1 MIKNTKIKICFTS
14 LFLLFSLFSY
24 AGPPFNTDDPA
35 PVDYKHWEFYVA
47 SINTLQSH
55 NRSGTSPHFEMN
67 YGVVPNMQLHL
78 LLPLNYSY
86 TKGEGVTFGYSNT
99 EVGIKYRFLQETSIV
114 LKSAFSR
121 LSKFRRS
128 TTKLS
133 ATVTHKSTFPYG
145 CRNRGTNS
153 LRMEV
158 EDIG

>member
-55 NRSGTSPHFEMN
+55 NRSGTSPHFEMD

-78 LLPLNYSY
+78 LLCRSII
-86 TKGEGVTFGYSNT
+86 VTQK
-99 EVGIKYRFLQETSIV
+99 EKRLR
-114 LKSAFSR
+114 SAIAIQ
-121 LSKFRRS
+121 K
-128 TTKLS
+128 
-133 ATVTHKSTFPYG
+133 
-145 CRNRGTNS
+145 
-153 LRMEV
+153 
-158 EDIG
+158 